1 MVSQHRN
8 QERALTAAN
17 AIPVDHILDA
27 AYDLLLSRGMRKMT
41 MADIARQAGVSRA
54 TMYRRW
60 SGVKDVVAALMT
72 REWSDF
78 GPHLDGVAGRDVR
91 PVLVDECV
99 DTVRAFRVDPML
111 RALVEL
117 DPEVL
122 LPYLF
127 QRRGRS
133 NDAQLRLLELAIS
146 AGQRDGSVRP
156 GDVEVLAQSV
166 FLASMSFVFTAPAY
180 TRDDGQLEAVDSE
193 LRLMLDR
200 FLAP

>member
-8 QERALTAAN
+8 RERTLTAAN

-60 SGVKDVVAALMT
+60 SGVKEVVAALMT

-78 GPHLDGVAGRDVR
+78 GPHLDGVGDGQVR

-99 DTVRAFRVDPML
+99 ETVRAFRGHPMM
-111 RALVEL
+111 RALIEL

-122 LPYLF
+122 MPYLF

-133 NDAQLRLLELAIS
+133 NEGQLGLLEMAIS
-146 AGQRDGSVRP
+146 AGQRDGSVRA
-156 GDVEVLAQSV
+156 GDAEVLAQSL
-166 FLASMSFVFTAPAY
+166 FLACLSFVFTAPAY
-180 TRDDGQLEAVDSE
+180 ARNARQLAAVDAE
-193 LRLMLDR
+193 LRVMVDR

>member
-8 QERALTAAN
+8 QARTLTAAN

-78 GPHLDGVAGRDVR
+78 APHLDNIGDRDVR
-91 PVLVDECV
+91 SVLVDECV
-99 DTVRAFRVDPML
+99 ETVCAFRVDPMM

-122 LPYLF
+122 MPYLF

-133 NDAQLRLLELAIS
+133 NDAQLRLLETAIS
-146 AGQRDGSVRP
+146 AGQRDGSVRS
-156 GDVEVLAQSV
+156 GDPEVLAQSL
-166 FLASMSFVFTAPAY
+166 FLACVSFVFTAPAY
-180 TRDDGQLEAVDSE
+180 ARDDGQLKAVDSE